1 VAAYGITP
9 FPKLWASRL
18 SSLLHPNTPN
28 KIVDLASGSG
38 GPLGIV
44 LREREPL
51 GYPLDVTLTDLY
63 PNGRE
68 HHFPA
73 RANPEIVEGLWMFG
87 GKSRWSEHTQMIRA
101 KSSYPPTK
109 RGILGWRS

>member
-1 VAAYGITP
+1 MTSYLVAAYGITP
-9 FPKLWASRL
+9 FPKLWAARL

-44 LREREPL
+44 LRELEPL
-51 GYPLDVTLTDLY
+51 GYPLDITLTDLY
-63 PNGRE
+63 PNGHE

-73 RANPEIVEGLWMFG
+73 NATPP
-87 GKSRWSEHTQMIRA
+87 IR
-101 KSSYPPTK
+101 Y
-109 RGILGWRS
+109 